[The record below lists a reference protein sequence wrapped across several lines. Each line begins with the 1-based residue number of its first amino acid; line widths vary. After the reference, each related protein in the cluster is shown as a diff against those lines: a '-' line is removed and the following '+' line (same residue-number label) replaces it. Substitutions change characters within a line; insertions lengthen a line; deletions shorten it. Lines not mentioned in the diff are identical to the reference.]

1 MTSNRAP
8 RVQFGPF
15 EADLH
20 TGELYRCGVRVV
32 LQHQSCLFLKALIE
46 RHGDLVTR
54 DDLRRLLWDDTTF
67 VGFDRGLTSAAR
79 RLRMALGERAD
90 VPRYIETL
98 PGRGY
103 RFIAPVRAVPDRP
116 GGASAPRHRAAL
128 HWAAAGLLIS
138 ALCGSV
144 GGRAPSWAD
153 RQAAATALSAYA
165 CALKAEGRVEEGLA
179 VIERAH
185 ALAPE
190 SARFTAE
197 VGLFLHAAR
206 RYDEEMPMLQRAV
219 AQDRRSADAW
229 LQLGLGFARRGD
241 LAAAIEALD
250 RAASLTAD
258 DPRPRQWLEWA
269 RAQRR
274 DAVPARQ
281 S

>member
-1 MTSNRAP
+1 MPLGGCGWRLVNGRMYPGTSRRCPAAAIASSRPCARYRIGRA
-8 RVQFGPF
+8 
-15 EADLH
+15 A
-20 TGELYRCGVRVV
+20 
-32 LQHQSCLFLKALIE
+32 HQ
-46 RHGDLVTR
+46 
-54 DDLRRLLWDDTTF
+54 
-67 VGFDRGLTSAAR
+67 
-79 RLRMALGERAD
+79 
-90 VPRYIETL
+90 
-98 PGRGY
+98 
-103 RFIAPVRAVPDRP
+103 RP
-116 GGASAPRHRAAL
+116 GIGPRFTGPRPVCS
-128 HWAAAGLLIS
+128 IS

-153 RQAAATALSAYA
+153 RQAAATALSAHA

-219 AQDRRSADAW
+219 AQDRQSADAW